1 MSVIIGYLVLLFAPT
16 VFAEAIIV
24 PHGTLKSFGN
34 SQNTLTGV
42 ATPSL
47 GATQSE
53 IWHSSIGVGLETPL
67 HTHEA
72 EEIVILLAGKLQAT
86 VENNISNCDAPC
98 TIILPANKSHVLK
111 NIGEIPTSHYL
122 VMPIKSKILDAD
134 NNEMTLP
141 WRK

>member
-1 MSVIIGYLVLLFAPT
+1 MHKKFFFLLLLISNF

-24 PHGTLKSFGN
+24 PHASLTPHGN

-53 IWHSSIGVGLETPL
+53 IWHSSIAVGSETPL

-72 EEIVILLAGKLQAT
+72 EEIVILLAGKLQAN
-86 VENNISNCDAPC
+86 VGDKLSSCEAPC
-98 TIILPANKSHVLK
+98 TIILPANESHTLK
-111 NIGEIPTSHYL
+111 NIGEIPTNHYL
-122 VMPIKSKILDAD
+122 VMPIKSKILDA
-134 NNEMTLP
+134 NHKEMNLP